1 MEKKEPKRHHIGHR
15 IVHLAVLAYLSFSRL
30 LPMKTWLLIG
40 KYFGRLF
47 YILDFSHRRISGRNI
62 RFAFGNEKDQ
72 RDIKTIARKSFEQF
86 GMTGNE
92 WVLLRDMSKETLRS
106 LVQVEGKEHLD
117 AARRKSRSVI
127 LLGAHFGNWEYA
139 HAYYASTIN
148 TLNFIVRSIDNPLL
162 ERERL
167 VNNQRFGVRIL
178 YKENGLR
185 QAIRRLKNGQDLV
198 IFADRREGYKQVI
211 PCRFFNKKTSTM
223 TLVPALA
230 RKYRIP
236 VVPMFIVRNED
247 LIHHRL
253 LFFPELNV
261 EYDKDKERSIHEATQ
276 QQSNIIERIVREHPD
291 HWAWLH
297 KRWKKDTPSL
307 YPEDMA
313 RRARK
318 KAKKMARAT
327 Q

>member
-1 MEKKEPKRHHIGHR
+1 MQKKEPVKYHIGHR
-15 IVHLAVLAYLSFSRL
+15 AVHLAALAYASVSRL
-30 LPMKTWLLIG
+30 FPLEIWLLIG
-40 KYFGRLF
+40 KYLGRFF
-47 YILDFSHRRISGRNI
+47 YILDFAHRRISRRNL
-62 RFAFGNEKDQ
+62 RFAFGNQKDA
-72 RDIKTIARKSFEQF
+72 REIETIAGKSFEQF

-92 WVLLRDMSKETLRS
+92 WVLLRYMSKQMLRS

-162 ERERL
+162 EKERVL
-167 VNNQRFGVRIL
+167 NNQRFGVRIL

-185 QAIRRLKNGQDLV
+185 QAIRRLKNGEDLV
-198 IFADRREGYKQVI
+198 IFADRKQTFTRDI
-211 PCRFFNKKTSTM
+211 PCRFFDRKTSTM
-223 TLVPALA
+223 TLVPVLA
-230 RKYRIP
+230 RKYRVP
-236 VVPMFIVRNED
+236 VVPMFIVRDED
-247 LIHHRL
+247 LVHHRL
-253 LFFPELNV
+253 LFFPELEV
-261 EYDKDKERSIHEATQ
+261 RYDDDKEQCISEAAQ
-276 QQSNIIERIVREHPD
+276 RQSNMIETIIKSHPD

-297 KRWKKDTPSL
+297 KRWKRDYPSL

-318 KAKKMARAT
+318 NTKGNR
-327 Q
+327 